1 MVRTKRLAK
10 DDYPHNKLVRE
21 QAKIDADE
29 RRAVRKKSWYS
40 ELDDK
45 ARPVVERLDAE
56 QIAQLDGMKEVERQT
71 KILQYVEEENSKK
84 KQRQLKALASSS
96 NKKGKASCNRY
107 NTKACFFAGPATVTA
122 TAFATPSATAPTATA
137 TATAPATA
145 PATATA
151 RLKLRARW
159 GP

>member
-21 QAKIDADE
+21 HAKIDAE
-29 RRAVRKKSWYS
+29 RRTVRKKSWYS
-40 ELDDK
+40 ELDAD
-45 ARPVVERLDAE
+45 ARPVVERLSAK

-96 NKKGKASCNRY
+96 NEKGKTSCNRY
-107 NTKACFFAGPATVTA
+107 NTKACFFSGPAEVAA
-122 TAFATPSATAPTATA
+122 TAFATPRYSSTCSVINSFAPFNQAS
-137 TATAPATA
+137 
-145 PATATA
+145 
-151 RLKLRARW
+151 
-159 GP
+159 